1 LKVQKSDRVVEIEN
15 MVLLHVKS
23 RETSLFLLETKLDCT
38 VDDVLKAIAD
48 VQNGRL
54 KVLRICTEVEE
65 LVRSLFEASNEESK
79 KLSATKS

>member
-79 KLSATKS
+79 KSSATKS